1 MGVGI
6 SVVLDREVEGVNP
19 DDFEGRALNQA
30 RWELSEAAE
39 EAGLQPLDEFVSMSP
54 EESEILASDLNFDSD
69 VDAVTPA
76 GWFDARVGLRLV
88 QTALRT
94 GGGLRLVQPLLGT
107 VAEDPDAFPGEET
120 LLTELA
126 DLETV
131 LSAAVHAGARFRLS
145 VAY

>member
-6 SVVLDREVEGVNP
+6 AVALDREVEGVTP
-19 DDFEGRALNQA
+19 EGFEGRALNKA

-54 EESEILASDLNFDSD
+54 EESEILASDLNFDTD

-76 GWFDARVGLRLV
+76 GWFDSRIGLRLV
-88 QTALRT
+88 ET
-94 GGGLRLVQPLLGT
+94 LLGA
-107 VAEDPDAFPGEET
+107 VVEDPDAFPGEDT
-120 LLTELA
+120 LVAELTELEA
-126 DLETV
+126 V
-131 LSAAVHAGARFRLS
+131 LSAAVRAGARFRLS

>member
-6 SVVLDREVEGVNP
+6 AVALDREVEGVTP
-19 DDFEGRALNQA
+19 EDFEGRALNQA

-76 GWFDARVGLRLV
+76 GWFDSRVGLRLV
-88 QTALRT
+88 QT
-94 GGGLRLVQPLLGT
+94 LLGS
-107 VAEDPDAFPGEET
+107 VAEDPEQFPGEDT
-120 LLTELA
+120 LVAELTELEA
-126 DLETV
+126 V
-131 LSAAVHAGARFRLS
+131 LAAAVRAGARFRLS

>member
-6 SVVLDREVEGVNP
+6 SVALDREVAGVTPEG
-19 DDFEGRALNQA
+19 FEGYALNQA

-39 EAGLQPLDEFVSMSP
+39 EAGLRPLDEFVSLSP

-76 GWFDARVGLRLV
+76 GWFEAHDGLRLV
-88 QTALRT
+88 QT
-94 GGGLRLVQPLLGT
+94 LLAT
-107 VAEDPDAFPGEET
+107 VSADPDAFPGEDT
-120 LLTELA
+120 LLTELTE
-126 DLETV
+126 LEAV
-131 LSAAVHAGARFRLS
+131 LSAAARAGARFRLS

>member
-6 SVVLDREVEGVNP
+6 AVALDRAVEGVDP
-19 DDFEGRALNQA
+19 DNFEGHALNQA

-39 EAGLQPLDEFVSMSP
+39 EAGLRPLDEFVSLSP

-76 GWFDARVGLRLV
+76 GWFDARDGLRLV
-88 QTALRT
+88 QS
-94 GGGLRLVQPLLGT
+94 LLGT
-107 VAEDPDAFPGEET
+107 VSRDPDAFPGEDT
-120 LLTELA
+120 LLTELTE
-126 DLETV
+126 LEAV
-131 LSAAVHAGARFRLS
+131 LSAAARAGARFRLS